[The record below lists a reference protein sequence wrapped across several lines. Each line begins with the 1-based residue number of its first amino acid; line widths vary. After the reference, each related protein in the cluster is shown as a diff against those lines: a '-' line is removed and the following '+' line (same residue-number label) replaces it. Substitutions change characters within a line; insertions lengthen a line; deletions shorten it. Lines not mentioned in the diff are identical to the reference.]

1 MDGVQ
6 LDLTTMDGQ
15 TKRQKKT
22 TMHNPQ
28 KMKTHSEPLETPRR
42 FLPSDVKGP
51 TYIIRSEHY
60 FDQLHAI
67 FFAMIYI
74 HAGEKA
80 TEEAVQFFVHV
91 YLLSIN
97 GLTSSLIRRRRQGM
111 NLSFVKLRRLVIDMK
126 MISCHHNH
134 ATLFCTLLP
143 VRVINFT
150 VSYCTKKSVDR
161 RQLQTFSSYVKQ
173 LLYEQF
179 ETIYST

>member
-1 MDGVQ
+1 
-6 LDLTTMDGQ
+6 
-15 TKRQKKT
+15 
-22 TMHNPQ
+22 
-28 KMKTHSEPLETPRR
+28 
-42 FLPSDVKGP
+42 
-51 TYIIRSEHY
+51 
-60 FDQLHAI
+60 
-67 FFAMIYI
+67 MIYI

-150 VSYCTKKSVDR
+150 VSYCTKKSVHR

-179 ETIYST
+179 ETIYSTWERDRDIKNIRLRRIGMKNQPLTCFALFWECV